1 MNVEQLALQ
10 GKGTLFGRPK
20 STINDPKR
28 SNRSVIHTRF
38 NVLNMGCFF
47 FQILGCG
54 VLGVGVWLLVK
65 EFNTREMSAIMGS
78 RLVEMITYGLIAGG
92 GAATILAFCGCCGTM
107 KQEKF
112 VLGFVSD

>member
-1 MNVEQLALQ
+1 MIL
-10 GKGTLFGRPK
+10 KR
-20 STINDPKR
+20 R

-38 NVLNMGCFF
+38 IDDNYVY

>member
-1 MNVEQLALQ
+1 M
-10 GKGTLFGRPK
+10 F
-20 STINDPKR
+20 I
-28 SNRSVIHTRF
+28 
-38 NVLNMGCFF
+38 

-78 RLVEMITYGLIAGG
+78 RLVEMITYGLIGGG

-112 VLGFVSD
+112 VLGFVSLKPFTSVLNYCKNYILYLISFIIFDV